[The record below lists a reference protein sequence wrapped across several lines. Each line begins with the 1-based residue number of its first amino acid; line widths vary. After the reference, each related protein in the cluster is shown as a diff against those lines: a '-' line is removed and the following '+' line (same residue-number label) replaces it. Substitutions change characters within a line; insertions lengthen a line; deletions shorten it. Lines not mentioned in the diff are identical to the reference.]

1 MQKIDYIYEVFDLT
15 SNESIG
21 YIKSISYESA
31 VEEAFKRYKR
41 PVDIVYHDSYTD
53 DLRRNLK
60 WNTNIG
66 QQINY

>member
-1 MQKIDYIYEVFDLT
+1 MNYIYEVFDLT

-21 YIKSISYESA
+21 YIKAISYESA
-31 VEEAFKRYKR
+31 VEEAFKRYQR

-60 WNTNIG
+60 
-66 QQINY
+66 

>member
-1 MQKIDYIYEVFDLT
+1 MNYIYEVFDLT
-15 SNESIG
+15 SNQSIG
-21 YIKSISYESA
+21 FIKSLTYESA

-60 WNTNIG
+60 
-66 QQINY
+66 

>member
-1 MQKIDYIYEVFDLT
+1 MPKNDCIWEVFDLI

-21 YIKSISYESA
+21 YIKAISYESA
-31 VEEAFKRYKR
+31 VEEAFKRYHR

-60 WNTNIG
+60 
-66 QQINY
+66 